1 MREISYKFV
10 GMLLNKKEN
19 KMKLT
24 SKIALAL
31 GLIVTLT
38 ACGSGA
44 EKKEEAHKEEAK
56 TESKDAG
63 ETAKSTDP
71 VHIKIGVVGE
81 YNEVLEEVIKRYE
94 KGTGNTVELVK
105 FSDYAQPNEALLAG
119 DIDLNAYQHYKFL
132 KEFNEDKGS
141 DLVSIGDT
149 MLAPITLYSHKVK
162 KLEDIKEGAKIAIPN
177 DPSNGSRALFL
188 LQDAGLIKVEGEP
201 GDTIGVDKIKENPKK
216 LDIVEMDASQTARS
230 LDDVDCAVVND
241 TFALDA
247 GLDKNEGIYVEN
259 PKSDSVKQYINLIA
273 ARKEDENNA
282 AYKEF
287 VKYYQ
292 TEETKKDFERI
303 TKGAWI
309 PAW

>member
-1 MREISYKFV
+1 
-10 GMLLNKKEN
+10 
-19 KMKLT
+19 MKLT

-38 ACGSGA
+38 ASGSGA
-44 EKKEEAHKEEAK
+44 DKKEEAPKEEAK
-56 TESKDAG
+56 TETKDTGDA
-63 ETAKSTDP
+63 AKSTDP

-94 KGTGNTVELVK
+94 AGTGNTVELVK
-105 FSDYAQPNEALLAG
+105 FADYNQPNEALLAG

-132 KEFNEDKGS
+132 QEFNDDKGS

-149 MLAPITLYSHKVK
+149 MLAPITLYSNKVE
-162 KLEDIKEGAKIAIPN
+162 KLEDIPEGAKIAIPN

-188 LQDAGLIKVEGEP
+188 LQDAGLIKVDGEA
-201 GDTIGVDKIKENPKK
+201 GDIIGLDKITENPKK
-216 LDIVEMDASQTARS
+216 LEIVEMDASQTARS

-247 GLDKNEGIYVEN
+247 GLDKKNGIYVED
-259 PKSDSVKQYINLIA
+259 PKSESVKQYINLIA
-273 ARKEDENNA
+273 ARKEDENNP

-292 TEETKKDFERI
+292 TDETKADFERI
-303 TKGAWI
+303 TKGAWL
-309 PAW
+309 PAWDN

>member
-1 MREISYKFV
+1 
-10 GMLLNKKEN
+10 
-19 KMKLT
+19 MKLT

-38 ACGSGA
+38 SCGSGS
-44 EKKEEAHKEEAK
+44 EKKEEAPKEEAK
-56 TESKDAG
+56 TESKDTG
-63 ETAKSTDP
+63 ETAKSSDP

-141 DLVSIGDT
+141 DLVSIGDA

-201 GDTIGVDKIKENPKK
+201 GDTIGKDKIKENPKK

-247 GLDKNEGIYVEN
+247 GLDKNEGIYIEN
-259 PKSDSVKQYINLIA
+259 PKSESVKQYINLIA

-292 TEETKKDFERI
+292 TDETKADFERI

>member
-1 MREISYKFV
+1 
-10 GMLLNKKEN
+10 
-19 KMKLT
+19 MKLT

-38 ACGSGA
+38 SCGSGA
-44 EKKEEAHKEEAK
+44 KKKEEAPKEEAK
-56 TESKDAG
+56 TETKDTGDA
-63 ETAKSTDP
+63 AKSTDP

-94 KGTGNTVELVK
+94 AGTGNTVELVK
-105 FSDYAQPNEALLAG
+105 FADYNQPNEALLAG

-132 KEFNEDKGS
+132 QEFNDDKGS

-149 MLAPITLYSHKVK
+149 MLAPITLYSNKVK
-162 KLEDIKEGAKIAIPN
+162 SLDEIKEGAKIAIPN

-188 LQDAGLIKVEGEP
+188 LQDAGLIKVDGEA
-201 GDTIGVDKIKENPKK
+201 GDIIGLDKITENPKK
-216 LDIVEMDASQTARS
+216 LEIVEMDASQTARS
-230 LDDVDCAVVND
+230 LDDVDGAVVND

-247 GLDKNEGIYVEN
+247 GLDKKNGIYVED

-273 ARKEDENNA
+273 ARKEDEKNP
-282 AYKEF
+282 AYLEF

-292 TEETKKDFERI
+292 TDETKADFERI
-303 TKGAWI
+303 TKGAWL
-309 PAW
+309 PAWDK

>member
-1 MREISYKFV
+1 
-10 GMLLNKKEN
+10 
-19 KMKLT
+19 MKLT

-44 EKKEEAHKEEAK
+44 DKKEEASKEEAK
-56 TESKDAG
+56 TETKDTGDA
-63 ETAKSTDP
+63 AKSTDP

-105 FSDYAQPNEALLAG
+105 FTDYNQPNEALLAG

-132 KEFNEDKGS
+132 QEFNDDKGS

-162 KLEDIKEGAKIAIPN
+162 NLDEIGEGAKIAIPN

-188 LQDAGLIKVEGEP
+188 LQDAGLIKVDGEA
-201 GDTIGVDKIKENPKK
+201 GDIIGTDKITENPKK
-216 LDIVEMDASQTARS
+216 LEIVEMDASQTARS

-247 GLDKNEGIYVEN
+247 GLDKKNGIYVED
-259 PKSDSVKQYINLIA
+259 PKSESVKQYINLIA
-273 ARKEDENNA
+273 ARKEDENNP

-292 TEETKKDFERI
+292 TDETKADFERI
-303 TKGAWI
+303 TKGAWL
-309 PAW
+309 PAWN